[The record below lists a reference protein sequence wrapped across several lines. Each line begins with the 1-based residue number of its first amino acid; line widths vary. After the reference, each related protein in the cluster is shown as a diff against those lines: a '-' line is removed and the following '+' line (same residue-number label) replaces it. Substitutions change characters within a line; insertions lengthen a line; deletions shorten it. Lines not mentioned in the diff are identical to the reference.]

1 MTRTVVLIGAAPI
14 AEGYLKAAGE
24 LGLRVGLVE
33 TAERVA
39 ALRDAYPWVVDAQ
52 EVDPA
57 LTGRDD
63 AWIRPTEALVAR
75 LGPDGVLA
83 SSEIHVLAGAMA
95 QERHR
100 LPGPGLDA
108 AAVSR
113 DKAQQ
118 RFRFARAGLAQP
130 LHVKVPRL
138 SAASD
143 WALARLPVVVKPL
156 NRAGSDGVERVATP
170 EQWADAVARR
180 DAEGRLLVEEYV
192 EGQEYSW
199 EGLVSGGRVRFG
211 SLTRKLTTDAP
222 HFVELA
228 HFSAHERTDPLLG
241 KAADALGQAVTDAI
255 GMRTGIMFVEF
266 RTRGDD
272 LVIMEVAVRAP
283 GDHCMDAMSLA
294 YGTDLFAH
302 ALALAT
308 GAPHEPPSDPA
319 PRYTGSAFVV
329 ADREGVLES
338 AHETRWSTWPGVVR
352 HGLDAAPGTPVRPP
366 RSSADRLAWA
376 LLDCAT
382 PEEREEL
389 VTRLGA
395 VRPALAG
402 EAAGDEVNAGP
413 AVVRR

>member
-1 MTRTVVLIGAAPI
+1 MTRTLVLIGAAPM
-14 AEGYLKAAGE
+14 AEGYLRAAGD
-24 LGLRVGLVE
+24 LGLHVGLVE

-39 ALRDAYPWVVDAQ
+39 AVRDRYPWVVDAQ
-52 EVDPA
+52 EVDA
-57 LTGRDD
+57 ELAGRDD
-63 AWIRPTEALVAR
+63 AWIRPTGALVSR
-75 LGPDGVLA
+75 LAPDGVLA

-95 QERHR
+95 QERHG

-130 LHVKVPRL
+130 GHVKVPRL
-138 SAASD
+138 SAASE

-170 EQWADAVARR
+170 ERWADAVARR
-180 DAEGRLLVEEYV
+180 DGEGRLLVEEYV

-199 EGLVSGGRVRFG
+199 EGLVSDGRVRFG
-211 SLTRKLTTDAP
+211 SLTRKLTTEAP

-228 HFSAHERTDPLLG
+228 HFSAHEQTEPLLG
-241 KAADALGQAVTDAI
+241 KAADALGQAVVDAI
-255 GMRTGIMFVEF
+255 GMHTGIMFVEF
-266 RTRGDD
+266 RTRDDD

-302 ALALAT
+302 TLALAT
-308 GAPHEPPSDPA
+308 GSPYEPPPGRSL
-319 PRYTGSAFVV
+319 RHTGSAFVV

-338 AHETRWSTWPGVVR
+338 ARETEWSTWPGVSR
-352 HGLDAAPGTPVRPP
+352 HGLDATPGAPVRPP

-382 PEEREEL
+382 PEEREAL
-389 VTRLGA
+389 VNRLRA
-395 VRPALAG
+395 VRPALR
-402 EAAGDEVNAGP
+402 P
-413 AVVRR
+413 